1 MESWKEQKPVL
12 PTMDSRRPI
21 ITIAGTTGVGKKSI
35 VARIIGHA
43 DDVSLRF
50 PCPWTIDTKYYTADV
65 QIEVASFTDGECCS
79 AHVSDSEALLLVF
92 DVTHKESL
100 HSLQNWIQGLDG
112 NVPEVCLMLANRM
125 DLLTDVSDPQHSW
138 HGLAQDWCCHNLFEY
153 IEVSSQL
160 LLSAPL
166 CTHHAEAHSDRA
178 DHILIALQV
187 SALDPGLDASL
198 SRDGDCQGVRRIIS
212 ALQVSA

>member
-1 MESWKEQKPVL
+1 MTPRKEGAFAADGVLEGTKASTL

-100 HSLQNWIQGLDG
+100 HSF
-112 NVPEVCLMLANRM
+112 AK
-125 DLLTDVSDPQHSW
+125 
-138 HGLAQDWCCHNLFEY
+138 
-153 IEVSSQL
+153 
-160 LLSAPL
+160 
-166 CTHHAEAHSDRA
+166 
-178 DHILIALQV
+178 
-187 SALDPGLDASL
+187 LDPGPRWEY
-198 SRDGDCQGVRRIIS
+198 SRGLPHACQPHGPPDRRIRS
-212 ALQVSA
+212 TAQLAWLGTGLVLSQSLRVH